1 MFTTAEHSTVYVPL
15 YVTPLLSIKNPPT
28 PGSQTEMFAV
38 ALFPEH
44 PLQVGDAVQLHLLS
58 RPSQS
63 DLNLLETCCQMT
75 ATPLGIR
82 GKISGER
89 ERSEQEVEFVIKN
102 DDEEAGI
109 RRAFVRASADLR
121 MSATPK
127 PPARKY
133 RLRRAGPRAGQGE
146 KGGQTVDALSVT
158 DGPGQGAGDLGELG
172 ASPHVREGR
181 AQTGRPRGLQQAG
194 DRGRWV
200 VYSPM
205 TMEAM
210 TSEQGGG
217 GERAGP
223 RTRAWGAAGSSR
235 DPPKDA
241 PSGRSRR
248 AGDNNVGKDAG
259 RGPDARAR
267 QRKDLCPI

>member
-1 MFTTAEHSTVYVPL
+1 MLLTSPALSHFFFEQMFTTTEHSTVYVPL

-63 DLNLLETCCQMT
+63 DLYLLETCCQMA
-75 ATPLGIR
+75 ATPLRIR

-102 DDEEAGI
+102 DDEEADV

-133 RLRRAGPRAGQGE
+133 KLRHNAPRTGQGE
-146 KGGQTVDALSVT
+146 RGGPTVDALSVA

-172 ASPHVREGR
+172 ASLEAGLAPLAAPPHMQEGR
-181 AQTGRPRGLQQAG
+181 AQAGRPRGLQQAG
-194 DRGRWV
+194 GSWALGGVLADDDGSDDAWTRRRGRDGW
-200 VYSPM
+200 
-205 TMEAM
+205 A
-210 TSEQGGG
+210 Q
-217 GERAGP
+217 
-223 RTRAWGAAGSSR
+223 
-235 DPPKDA
+235 D
-241 PSGRSRR
+241 
-248 AGDNNVGKDAG
+248 
-259 RGPDARAR
+259 
-267 QRKDLCPI
+267 